1 MCGSQVFQREDAL
14 DENAGGDDVFRIEVA
29 QRHQLRDLYD
39 GGFRR
44 CRHDRAKVARR
55 LAIDQVAPAVALV
68 GFNQREIGFDRVLQ
82 HVVATVDFPC
92 LLAFRQR
99 RAVAGGG
106 KHRPQPG
113 AGRLDPR
120 REVALRHQLQ
130 LHFAA
135 TVEIIENLRIHLARG
150 LEVIQAFT
158 PQRPLLS
165 ISQISQKTGIPRAAV
180 RRCLYTLSKL
190 GFVYAEDG
198 KNFQLRPRILALGH
212 AWLASTPLARSAQ
225 PVLRHLSEML
235 NESCSIATLDGDD
248 ILYIA
253 RASSSRIMT
262 IDLDIGSRLP
272 AWATS
277 MGRVLLSHQPE
288 EKLNDML
295 GRVTMIRYTPQT
307 VDSVAKLRA
316 ELKRVHQQGYA
327 LNDQELE
334 MGLRSLAV
342 PLFNAQ
348 GQVQAALNVGVH
360 AGQMTAREMI
370 ERVLPELQKAAREL
384 TLLLR

>member
-1 MCGSQVFQREDAL
+1 MDKHPDDL
-14 DENAGGDDVFRIEVA
+14 LTGD
-29 QRHQLRDLYD
+29 
-39 GGFRR
+39 G
-44 CRHDRAKVARR
+44 
-55 LAIDQVAPAVALV
+55 
-68 GFNQREIGFDRVLQ
+68 
-82 HVVATVDFPC
+82 
-92 LLAFRQR
+92 
-99 RAVAGGG
+99 
-106 KHRPQPG
+106 
-113 AGRLDPR
+113 DPFKGDPNFM
-120 REVALRHQLQ
+120 AS
-130 LHFAA
+130 
-135 TVEIIENLRIHLARG
+135 LARG

-248 ILYIA
+248 IL
-253 RASSSRIMT
+253 
-262 IDLDIGSRLP
+262 DIGSRLP

-295 GRVTMIRYTPQT
+295 ARVTMIRYTPQT

>member
-1 MCGSQVFQREDAL
+1 MTRHP
-14 DENAGGDDVFRIEVA
+14 DDVLSSDA
-29 QRHQLRDLYD
+29 
-39 GGFRR
+39 
-44 CRHDRAKVARR
+44 
-55 LAIDQVAPAVALV
+55 
-68 GFNQREIGFDRVLQ
+68 
-82 HVVATVDFPC
+82 
-92 LLAFRQR
+92 
-99 RAVAGGG
+99 
-106 KHRPQPG
+106 
-113 AGRLDPR
+113 DPFKGDPNFM
-120 REVALRHQLQ
+120 AS
-130 LHFAA
+130 
-135 TVEIIENLRIHLARG
+135 LARG
-150 LEVIQAFT
+150 LEVLQAFT

-180 RRCLYTLSKL
+180 RRCLYTLGKL

-198 KNFQLRPRILALGH
+198 KNFQLRPRVLSLGH

-307 VDSVAKLRA
+307 VDSVSKLRA
-316 ELKRVHQQGYA
+316 LLKTVRQQGYA

-348 GQVQAALNVGVH
+348 GHAVAALNVGVH
-360 AGQMTAREMI
+360 AAQVSTGEMLD
-370 ERVLPELQKAAREL
+370 RVLPELQKAQHEL
-384 TLLLR
+384 ALLLRWRLRLAWRSQVSRLASADFFSAT

>member
-1 MCGSQVFQREDAL
+1 MDKHP
-14 DENAGGDDVFRIEVA
+14 DDVVA
-29 QRHQLRDLYD
+29 SD
-39 GGFRR
+39 G
-44 CRHDRAKVARR
+44 
-55 LAIDQVAPAVALV
+55 
-68 GFNQREIGFDRVLQ
+68 
-82 HVVATVDFPC
+82 
-92 LLAFRQR
+92 
-99 RAVAGGG
+99 
-106 KHRPQPG
+106 
-113 AGRLDPR
+113 DPFKGDPNFM
-120 REVALRHQLQ
+120 AS
-130 LHFAA
+130 
-135 TVEIIENLRIHLARG
+135 LARG

-158 PQRPLLS
+158 PQRPVLS

-180 RRCLYTLSKL
+180 LYTLSKL

-225 PVLRHLSEML
+225 PVLKHLSEML

-288 EKLNDML
+288 ERLNDML

-307 VDSVAKLRA
+307 VDSVNKLRA

-342 PLFNAQ
+342 PLYNPQ
-348 GQVQAALNVGVH
+348 GQVEAALNVGVH
-360 AGQMTAREMI
+360 AGQMSTREMLD
-370 ERVLPELQKAAREL
+370 RVLPELQKAAREL